1 MLAVCGPALG
11 EGFVTSA
18 CWRGVQTFMSFLK
31 KMFDTTAVLPVLS
44 TVLPFVRR
52 SMSPE
57 LQVRL
62 DLARFG
68 QMLHSQGFVAATEGN
83 LSVRL
88 DSHRVM
94 ITPTGFSKGMM
105 HPEDMVIVDCE
116 GRKLEGETK
125 PSSEIGMHL
134 TIYRMRPDVG
144 AVVHAHP
151 CTATGFASAGIALDK
166 PLCSEI
172 VITLG
177 AVPLAPYA
185 TTGTMEL
192 SDSLRPFIP
201 FHNAILMANHG
212 VVTYGEDLCRAY
224 MRMEA
229 VEHYAKI
236 VMTTRQ
242 LGTARSL
249 GSRELE
255 KLFEVRSQYSKTV
268 TNGH

>member
-1 MLAVCGPALG
+1 
-11 EGFVTSA
+11 
-18 CWRGVQTFMSFLK
+18 MSYLTELMK
-31 KMFDTTAVLPVLS
+31 STAVLSFGGQSARAERKL
-44 TVLPFVRR
+44 RR
-52 SMSPE
+52 
-57 LQVRL
+57 
-62 DLARFG
+62 DLVRFG
-68 QMLHSQGFVAATEGN
+68 RMLHSLGFVAATDGN
-83 LSVRL
+83 LSVRM
-88 DSHRVM
+88 DADRVLV
-94 ITPTGFSKGMM
+94 TPTGFSKGMM
-105 HPEDMVIVDCE
+105 RPEDMVVVDLH
-116 GRKLEGETK
+116 GKKLSGAYN
-125 PSSEIGMHL
+125 PSSEIVMHL

-151 CTATGFASAGIALDK
+151 CTATGFASAGIALDE

-201 FHNAILMANHG
+201 FHDAILMANHG

-229 VEHYAKI
+229 VEHYAK
-236 VMTTRQ
+236 VVLATRQ
-242 LGTARSL
+242 LGSARSL
-249 GSRELE
+249 GTHELE
-255 KLFEVRSQYSKTV
+255 KLFEVRSQYAKTV

>member
-1 MLAVCGPALG
+1 MSYLG
-11 EGFVTSA
+11 ELMKSTA
-18 CWRGVQTFMSFLK
+18 ALSF
-31 KMFDTTAVLPVLS
+31 AGQS
-44 TVLPFVRR
+44 SRR
-52 SMSPE
+52 ERE
-57 LQVRL
+57 LRRE
-62 DLARFG
+62 LARSASCSIAWA
-68 QMLHSQGFVAATEGN
+68 LWPPRTETF
-83 LSVRL
+83 LSGWTQ
-88 DSHRVM
+88 DRVLV
-94 ITPTGFSKGMM
+94 TPTGFSKGMM
-105 HPEDMVIVDCE
+105 RPEDMVVVDLH
-116 GRKLEGETK
+116 GKKLSGTYN
-125 PSSEIGMHL
+125 PSSEIVMHL

-151 CTATGFASAGIALDK
+151 CTATGFASAGIALDE

-201 FHNAILMANHG
+201 YHDAILMANHG

-255 KLFEVRSQYSKTV
+255 KLFEVRSQYAK
-268 TNGH
+268 NGH

>member
-1 MLAVCGPALG
+1 MSYLKELMNGTAALR
-11 EGFVTSA
+11 F
-18 CWRGVQTFMSFLK
+18 RGK
-31 KMFDTTAVLPVLS
+31 S
-44 TVLPFVRR
+44 TGKERALR
-52 SMSPE
+52 
-57 LQVRL
+57 Q

-68 QMLHSQGFVAATEGN
+68 KMLHAQGFVAATDGN

-88 DSHRVM
+88 DSERILV
-94 ITPTGFSKGMM
+94 TPTGFSKGMM
-105 HPEDMVIVDCE
+105 TPADMVIVDLH
-116 GRKLEGETK
+116 GQKLCGMYN
-125 PSSEIGMHL
+125 PSSEIVMHL

-151 CTATGFASAGIALDK
+151 CTATGFASAGIALDE

-201 FHNAILMANHG
+201 FHDAILMANHG

-236 VMTTRQ
+236 VMAARQ
-242 LGTARSL
+242 LGCARTL
-249 GSRELE
+249 DSRELE
-255 KLFEVRSQYSKTV
+255 KLFAVRSQYVK
-268 TNGH
+268 NGH

>member
-1 MLAVCGPALG
+1 
-11 EGFVTSA
+11 
-18 CWRGVQTFMSFLK
+18 MSYLSELIK
-31 KMFDTTAVLPVLS
+31 STAA
-44 TVLPFVRR
+44 LPFGGKLAAAERKQR
-52 SMSPE
+52 
-57 LQVRL
+57 Q
-62 DLARFG
+62 DLVRFG
-68 QMLHSQGFVAATEGN
+68 KMLHSLGFVAATDGN

-88 DSHRVM
+88 DDTRFLV
-94 ITPTGFSKGMM
+94 TPTGFSKGMM
-105 HPEDMVIVDCE
+105 EPEDMVVVDLQ
-116 GRKLEGETK
+116 GKKLSGSYM
-125 PSSEIGMHL
+125 PSSEIAMHL

-151 CTATGFASAGIALDK
+151 CTATGFASAGIALDE

-192 SDSLRPFIP
+192 SDSLRPYIP
-201 FHNAILMANHG
+201 FHDAILMANHG
-212 VVTYGEDLCRAY
+212 VVTYGENLCRAY

-242 LGTARSL
+242 LGCARSL
-249 GSRELE
+249 NSRQLE
-255 KLFEVRSQYSKTV
+255 KLFEVRTQYAK
-268 TNGH
+268 NGR